1 MDDKMKNSI
10 EKIHEYTREELIDK
24 LTNEATN
31 NIYKLSINDNYIVI
45 SALQEFSQNNSFLSN
60 KLDEIVEEEE
70 KYINIVKENNSL
82 VYLYADK
89 IDKLNEEFR
98 SVEIMKE
105 NIDGSV
111 FTIEKEYSIS
121 GNGEY
126 SKFDGNFLLIYKRTF
141 YRFNDDTCTISCNLG
156 FKPSSDNESAHS
168 STNTNLTNSL
178 AVSSTAHKSTSS
190 VESPSTTTRSE
201 QNAQQEAEAET
212 QEASTSQ
219 SRTDNSSATNSY
231 A

>member
-10 EKIHEYTREELIDK
+10 EKIHKYTREELIDK

-31 NIYKLSINDNYIVI
+31 NIYKLSINDNIIVI

-105 NIDGSV
+105 M
-111 FTIEKEYSIS
+111 
-121 GNGEY
+121 
-126 SKFDGNFLLIYKRTF
+126 LLHRI
-141 YRFNDDTCTISCNLG
+141 CTLLYNYDLITL
-156 FKPSSDNESAHS
+156 
-168 STNTNLTNSL
+168 
-178 AVSSTAHKSTSS
+178 
-190 VESPSTTTRSE
+190 
-201 QNAQQEAEAET
+201 
-212 QEASTSQ
+212 
-219 SRTDNSSATNSY
+219 
-231 A
+231 

>member
-1 MDDKMKNSI
+1 MMTEKGKVNTMDDKMKNSI
-10 EKIHEYTREELIDK
+10 EKIHKYTREELIDK

-60 KLDEIVEEEE
+60 KLDEIILEEE

-105 NIDGSV
+105 M
-111 FTIEKEYSIS
+111 
-121 GNGEY
+121 
-126 SKFDGNFLLIYKRTF
+126 LLHRI
-141 YRFNDDTCTISCNLG
+141 CTLLYNYELITL
-156 FKPSSDNESAHS
+156 
-168 STNTNLTNSL
+168 
-178 AVSSTAHKSTSS
+178 
-190 VESPSTTTRSE
+190 
-201 QNAQQEAEAET
+201 
-212 QEASTSQ
+212 
-219 SRTDNSSATNSY
+219 
-231 A
+231 

>member
-31 NIYKLSINDNYIVI
+31 NIYKLSRNDNIIVI

-105 NIDGSV
+105 M
-111 FTIEKEYSIS
+111 
-121 GNGEY
+121 
-126 SKFDGNFLLIYKRTF
+126 LLHRL
-141 YRFNDDTCTISCNLG
+141 CTLLYNYDLITL
-156 FKPSSDNESAHS
+156 
-168 STNTNLTNSL
+168 
-178 AVSSTAHKSTSS
+178 
-190 VESPSTTTRSE
+190 
-201 QNAQQEAEAET
+201 
-212 QEASTSQ
+212 
-219 SRTDNSSATNSY
+219 
-231 A
+231 

>member
-1 MDDKMKNSI
+1 MMTEKGKVNTMDDKMKNSI

-31 NIYKLSINDNYIVI
+31 NIYKLSINDNIIVI

-105 NIDGSV
+105 M
-111 FTIEKEYSIS
+111 
-121 GNGEY
+121 
-126 SKFDGNFLLIYKRTF
+126 LLHRI
-141 YRFNDDTCTISCNLG
+141 CTLLYNYDLITL
-156 FKPSSDNESAHS
+156 
-168 STNTNLTNSL
+168 
-178 AVSSTAHKSTSS
+178 
-190 VESPSTTTRSE
+190 
-201 QNAQQEAEAET
+201 
-212 QEASTSQ
+212 
-219 SRTDNSSATNSY
+219 
-231 A
+231 

>member
-105 NIDGSV
+105 M
-111 FTIEKEYSIS
+111 
-121 GNGEY
+121 
-126 SKFDGNFLLIYKRTF
+126 LLHRI
-141 YRFNDDTCTISCNLG
+141 CTLLYNYDLITL
-156 FKPSSDNESAHS
+156 
-168 STNTNLTNSL
+168 
-178 AVSSTAHKSTSS
+178 
-190 VESPSTTTRSE
+190 
-201 QNAQQEAEAET
+201 
-212 QEASTSQ
+212 
-219 SRTDNSSATNSY
+219 
-231 A
+231 